1 MTRTRTVLD
10 SKAIRRL
17 ASLARD
23 LADTGAIMRVHLD
36 DDLTLTFPIGFLE
49 VFPPRQKGEAM
60 ADILWVT
67 TFPED
72 QHNAHLI
79 QAKSWAEAID
89 DGRHPLSRQLRI
101 TGTDGIVSTIMQE
114 MAPEHLDELN
124 AWQIHLNE
132 DPSARE
138 RLTHFA
144 LTAVGNYKSDT
155 PYGDGATVPHPE
167 DK

>member
-23 LADTGAIMRVHLD
+23 LADTGALMRVHLG

-49 VFPPRQKGEAM
+49 VFPPKQKGEAM

-72 QHNAHLI
+72 QHNVHLV
-79 QAKSWAEAID
+79 QATSWVEVVD
-89 DGRHPLSRQLRI
+89 DNRPLSNRLRI
-101 TGTDGIVSTIMQE
+101 TGDDGIVSNIMQAT
-114 MAPEHLDELN
+114 APEHRKELAAWQAHLDE
-124 AWQIHLNE
+124 
-132 DPSARE
+132 DPGARD
-138 RLTHFA
+138 RLARFA
-144 LTAVGNYKSDT
+144 LTAL
-155 PYGDGATVPHPE
+155 GDYSGDMPL
-167 DK
+167 